1 MSRITISL
9 EADTWAD
16 MRQQLAEALKVVGSA
31 AVSAQVPAPGPTVV
45 PAPVAAPTPPQPS
58 QLQAIPGLGGFVCS
72 IHGHSLKH
80 KEPKEGQEWPAGFY
94 CPERGC
100 RVMVLDAAA
109 VGAA

>member
-45 PAPVAAPTPPQPS
+45 PAPQPVAAPTAPPVAQ
-58 QLQAIPGLGGFVCS
+58 QLPAIPGLQGYVCS
-72 IHGHSLKH
+72 IHGNTLKH
-80 KEPKEGQEWPAGFY
+80 KEPKEGQDWPAGWY

-100 RVMVLDAAA
+100 RVMVLDSAAA
-109 VGAA
+109 